1 MYFVQHVE
9 EAVLG
14 RSPRRADRERA
25 SRSFHGRLLLVDSAE
40 IAPGRPAGGAA
51 TALGTGRGPLTSL
64 RDWAA
69 VARSRFSTGRSI
81 ALPNAPNAIAQRE
94 LKVLIYGINRNSQ

>member
-40 IAPGRPAGGAA
+40 IALLTPRGRCCYGAWDDSRA
-51 TALGTGRGPLTSL
+51 VDIDG
-64 RDWAA
+64 AA
-69 VARSRFSTGRSI
+69 VARSRFSTGRLI
-81 ALPNAPNAIAQRE
+81 TLPNAPNAIAQRE
-94 LKVLIYGINRNSQ
+94 LKVPIYGIP